1 MEEQT
6 RYTRSFN
13 QRTTSFA
20 CFDLIRKRTGN
31 FEKWSI
37 TWHTQ
42 LNSPSDI
49 LQKSIRSIYK
59 SKKSDLMGQGVK
71 TRVARF
77 PVQALLDAR
86 SFLGIQA
93 CYKAPGELWVEI
105 VETQWLASDEWDCP
119 IDNDPK
125 LAVR

>member
-1 MEEQT
+1 MEEQIH
-6 RYTRSFN
+6 YTRSFN
-13 QRTTSFA
+13 QRTTSFS
-20 CFDLIRKRTGN
+20 CFNLIWKRKWN

-37 TWHTQ
+37 TWRTQ

-49 LQKSIRSIYK
+49 LRKSIRSIYK
-59 SKKSDLMGQGVK
+59 SKKSDLLGQRVEI
-71 TRVARF
+71 RVARF

-93 CYKAPGELWVEI
+93 CYKAPGDLWVEI
-105 VETQWLASDEWDCP
+105 VETQWLASDESGCP